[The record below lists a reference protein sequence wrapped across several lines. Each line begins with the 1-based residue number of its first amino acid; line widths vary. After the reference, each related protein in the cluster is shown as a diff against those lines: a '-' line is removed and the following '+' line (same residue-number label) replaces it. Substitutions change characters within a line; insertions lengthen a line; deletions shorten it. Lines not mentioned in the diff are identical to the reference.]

1 MMTSEENFKSL
12 WQYAYKFGL
21 MYALAVI
28 VIDLLFFITGSYRG
42 DYQVIDMIISA
53 GASISIL
60 YFGMKLRRDNDF
72 GGYSKYLE
80 VLKTGLAIG
89 VIASV
94 LVAVWKYAYYS
105 FINPEELIKEYELVK
120 KTFLELDMI
129 DEDKKMEMIRN
140 VKESNTPLA
149 KLTGNLI
156 SINIYT
162 LILGLILSI
171 FVQKQNPEDAYNEL
185 DK

>member
-1 MMTSEENFKSL
+1 
-12 WQYAYKFGL
+12 
-21 MYALAVI
+21 
-28 VIDLLFFITGSYRG
+28 
-42 DYQVIDMIISA
+42 
-53 GASISIL
+53 
-60 YFGMKLRRDNDF
+60 
-72 GGYSKYLE
+72 
-80 VLKTGLAIG
+80 
-89 VIASV
+89 
-94 LVAVWKYAYYS
+94 
-105 FINPEELIKEYELVK
+105 
-120 KTFLELDMI
+120 MI

-171 FVQKQNPEDAYNEL
+171 FVQKQNPEDAYNQL

>member
-1 MMTSEENFKSL
+1 MTSEENFKSL

-42 DYQVIDMIISA
+42 DHQVIDLVLSA
-53 GASISIL
+53 GTSISIIF
-60 YFGMKLRRDNDF
+60 FGMKLRRDNDF

-94 LVAVWKYAYYS
+94 SVAIWKYAYYS
-105 FINPEELIKEYELVK
+105 FINPEELAKEFELVK
-120 KTFLELDMI
+120 KTFLEMDVF
-129 DEDKKMEMIRN
+129 DEDKKMELIRN
-140 VKESNTPLA
+140 VKESNTPVA

-156 SINIYT
+156 SINIYA
-162 LILGLILSI
+162 LVLGLILAI
-171 FVQKQNPEDAYNEL
+171 FIQKPNPEDEYNQL
-185 DK
+185 DR